1 MAKNITHYSSN
12 MFKIEHIQRQKT
24 GADKQGD
31 GVSSSIRKVH
41 QTKDSF
47 LQQKNFV

>member
-1 MAKNITHYSSN
+1 

-24 GADKQGD
+24 GTDKQKD
-31 GVSSSIRKVH
+31 GMSSTIR
-41 QTKDSF
+41 TKGSF